1 MELSDIQI
9 YIALIV
15 GTGASVT
22 FGISGLKYLYNRYTN
37 GLDTRISGCI
47 NKKME
52 SITEVQNQHSSKIK
66 SLEDRF
72 NDFWRYLKKVD

>member
-1 MELSDIQI
+1 MELSDLQI

-22 FGISGLKYLYNRYTN
+22 FGISGLKYLYHRYTT
-37 GLDTRISGCI
+37 GLDNRISGCI
-47 NKKME
+47 DKKME
-52 SITEVQNQHSSKIK
+52 TLTEVQREHSGKIK

-72 NDFWRYLKKVD
+72 NDFWRYLK

>member
-1 MELSDIQI
+1 MELTDIQI

-22 FGISGLKYLYNRYTN
+22 FGISGIKWAYHRYTT

-47 NKKME
+47 DRKVE
-52 SITEVQNQHSSKIK
+52 TITEVQNEHEGKLK
-66 SLEDRF
+66 SLEKRF
-72 NDFWRYLKKVD
+72 EMIWDMVKPK